1 MSGLHEVQTGSGR
14 LAGKVAIVTGAASGF
29 GLACTKKFVEEGAKV
44 VAADMNGDGLQKVYP
59 ANSQYDQ
66 HVQTVTANVT
76 VQADWDKMV
85 KTAVE
90 KFGGL
95 DVLVNNAGTSYKNKP
110 TLEVTEQEYDRVMA
124 VNVKSIFL
132 SVAAAVPALKGRG
145 GGAII
150 NVASIGAM
158 RPRPGLVWYNAS
170 KAAVA
175 NATKGLA
182 AEFGKDQIRVNA
194 LCPLLSGT
202 GLFEQFVGV
211 PYNEENMKKFLFNVP
226 LGRLTDPSDVANIC
240 AFLASDE
247 GKFITGVNLEVDGGR
262 AVGA

>member
-14 LAGKVAIVTGAASGF
+14 LAGKVAIVTGTYLFQHPQTNYTSLSPASISLSLSLCLSSPPPFHFTQKPQVPQLTIFFVLVWLSTGAASGF

-175 NATKGLA
+175 NVS
-182 AEFGKDQIRVNA
+182 FS
-194 LCPLLSGT
+194 P
-202 GLFEQFVGV
+202 
-211 PYNEENMKKFLFNVP
+211 
-226 LGRLTDPSDVANIC
+226 
-240 AFLASDE
+240 
-247 GKFITGVNLEVDGGR
+247 
-262 AVGA
+262 